1 MGKLGK
7 IAIQSVTSINYDS
20 TYRNV
25 FVYIYLYD
33 LYIDSFETEH
43 ARIICGIY

>member
-1 MGKLGK
+1 MGKLEK
-7 IAIQSVTSINYDS
+7 IAIQSVTSTTDDF

-25 FVYIYLYD
+25 SVYMYLYD